1 MKELQ
6 ILVRGGL
13 VQAALSGAPEDFKD
27 IKVVIVDYDV
37 SDTSATELTPVGDGD
52 SVAYANVYEEKV
64 GQSNITIG

>member
-13 VQAALSGAPEDFKD
+13 VQAALSGAPEDFK
-27 IKVVIVDYDV
+27 VVIVDYDV
-37 SDTSATELTPVGDGD
+37 SDTSATDLTPVDDGD

-64 GQSNITIG
+64 GQSDITMG

>member
-13 VQAALSGAPEDFKD
+13 VQAALSCAPEDFKD

-37 SDTSATELTPVGDGD
+37 SDTSATDLTPVDDGD

-64 GQSNITIG
+64 SQSNITMG

>member
-1 MKELQ
+1 LPHFKEDTMKELQ

-37 SDTSATELTPVGDGD
+37 SDTSATELDQVPDLL
-52 SVAYANVYEEKV
+52 
-64 GQSNITIG
+64 